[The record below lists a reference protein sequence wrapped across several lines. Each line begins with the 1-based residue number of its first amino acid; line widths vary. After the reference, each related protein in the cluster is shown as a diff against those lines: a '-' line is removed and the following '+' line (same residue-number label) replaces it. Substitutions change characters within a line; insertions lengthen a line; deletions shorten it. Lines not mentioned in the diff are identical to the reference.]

1 MMVAMRTVKLRH
13 FLNRLLLAVSYT
25 AVVFEWLWI
34 SLIGIP
40 PLIEAG
46 LFDSL
51 FSQTEQPKE
60 TVVNPI
66 ASSPLVVAIVGITT
80 VVVLVIT
87 AIVMIRLP
95 RTIVRN
101 GDAVINHTA
110 EKVIPIVTHH
120 KVIPTKK
127 RRVLSRRLRLILQ
140 IAVCVVPFSV
150 LLLLPETVELSRSVV
165 AAVTLFLGGSG
176 AICFIV
182 AWLVEPTQTTSRT
195 RSHASRG

>member
-1 MMVAMRTVKLRH
+1 MMVTMHTVKLRH
-13 FLNRLLLAVSYT
+13 FLSRLLLVVAYT
-25 AVVFEWLWI
+25 AIVFEWLWI

-46 LFDSL
+46 LFDSM

-60 TVVNPI
+60 APVNPI
-66 ASSPLVVAIVGITT
+66 ASSPIVVAIVGITT
-80 VVVLVIT
+80 VIVLVIT

-95 RTIVRN
+95 RTIVRS

-110 EKVIPIVTHH
+110 EKVMPIVTHH
-120 KVIPTKK
+120 KKFPAKK

-140 IAVCVVPFSV
+140 VALCVLPFSV
-150 LLLLPETVELSRSVV
+150 LLLLPETVELSRSVI
-165 AAVTLFLGGSG
+165 AAVTVFLGFSG
-176 AICFIV
+176 AICFVV
-182 AWLVEPTQTTSRT
+182 AWLVEPAQSTSRT